1 MSSQPAIRQ
10 IAHGTKET
18 EVPPQMLFLPCSPVP
33 TFALFFFIAEA
44 FIYDF
49 SLSATGMQSLSSFL
63 DHCFPY
69 AWIDTCTQLA
79 CNRCI
84 YLSLIFITNVF

>member
-18 EVPPQMLFLPCSPVP
+18 GVPPQMLFLPCSPVP

-49 SLSATGMQSLSSFL
+49 SLSATGMQSL
-63 DHCFPY
+63 C
-69 AWIDTCTQLA
+69 
-79 CNRCI
+79 RV
-84 YLSLIFITNVF
+84 SLTTVSLVPGLTAAHSWHATGVFI